1 VAGNGASAGVA
12 GSAGDAGSGG
22 GNTVPLTVTIYDLV
36 QQDPIADMDVC
47 LHEAQPENCTT
58 TDAAGVATL
67 QVPPNQDVVVTYG
80 TTLPNF
86 RTHAL
91 AIGADAITN
100 GTNITTGALLESI
113 ASYLFA
119 SVNITD
125 DPSKGHVVGLALAT
139 QGATATI
146 DPFSGEGPIY
156 TSPSGT
162 PDPTLTATSDSGAFL
177 FVNVDPGTVEVAV
190 ELLGGTCSHELG
202 HTGSAPNATPVPVH
216 AGWFSIAASFECL

>member
-1 VAGNGASAGVA
+1 VAGAG
-12 GSAGDAGSGG
+12 GS
-22 GNTVPLTVTIYDLV
+22 NTVPLTVTIYDLV

-58 TDAAGVATL
+58 TDDAGVATL
-67 QVPPNQDVVVTYG
+67 HVPPNEDVVLTYG

-100 GTNITTGALLESI
+100 GTYITTGALLESI

-119 SVNITD
+119 NLGVTD

-139 QGATATI
+139 EGATATI
-146 DPFSGEGPIY
+146 DPFSGEGPVY

-162 PDPTLTATSDSGAFL
+162 PDPTLTATSTSGAFL

-190 ELLGGTCSHELG
+190 EVPGGTCSHTLG